1 MHSGCYGLGLPPAT
15 QAHSTLLSGCVYLS
29 IYQAAGVLYIFFY
42 VWLIMHSNLFDIFV
56 YMYTLSVN
64 MYTFIDIVLHLD
76 LHLFLFLHL
85 DIIQRVCVHVCFC
98 FKLHYIQLCPACV
111 YMCNKC
117 MQYIIMSCGCVY
129 ALYPFMREVRRCVVT
144 LGVHLDN
151 GMKMYSN

>member
-1 MHSGCYGLGLPPAT
+1 
-15 QAHSTLLSGCVYLS
+15 
-29 IYQAAGVLYIFFY
+29 
-42 VWLIMHSNLFDIFV
+42 MHSNLFDIFV

-64 MYTFIDIVLHLD
+64 MYTFIDIGLVLHLD